1 MIKVFGVPFE
11 SSVSLRKALGLY
23 GSKWCEK
30 ADITELLRCAF
41 PMFTR
46 ADHVRNMEGFKNDG
60 IFMAKVPAQA
70 EIYANYRDEFGITVP
85 FDLAGRIICT
95 PYKELDSNI
104 KHKREVKSMESPRI
118 EIETA
123 APEKND
129 LTELKS
135 ALLSELDNIRNAQN
149 YVTEDGG
156 IDEEKAKMLFKRV
169 EAVNNIAANVTAIHQ
184 VELQSKRLQ
193 LDAVKTAIDNGYS
206 VKLKSNL
213 LGVEIDQRR

>member
-46 ADHVRNMEGFKNDG
+46 ADHVRNIEGFKNDG

-104 KHKREVKSMESPRI
+104 KHKRKVKSMESPRI

-149 YVTEDGG
+149 YVTEEGG

-184 VELQSKRLQ
+184 VANSTL
-193 LDAVKTAIDNGYS
+193 I
-206 VKLKSNL
+206 
-213 LGVEIDQRR
+213 

>member
-169 EAVNNIAANVTAIHQ
+169 EAVNNIASSLNDMRKTEI
-184 VELQSKRLQ
+184 ESKRVQ

-206 VKLKSNL
+206 VNLKSNL

>member
-1 MIKVFGVPFE
+1 MLNVFGLKI
-11 SSVSLRKALGLY
+11 SSSEGIREGLGLKD
-23 GSKWCEK
+23 SKWCEK
-30 ADITELLRCAF
+30 VGIKDLLRMAF
-41 PMFTR
+41 PSLD
-46 ADHVRNMEGFKNDG
+46 ANQIK
-60 IFMAKVPAQA
+60 KVLLSFIDTGKFSIPPSPPKA
-70 EIYANYRDEFGITVP
+70 IYENYCAEFGCSFP

-193 LDAVKTAIDNGYS
+193 LDAVKN
-206 VKLKSNL
+206 SN
-213 LGVEIDQRR
+213 

>member
-1 MIKVFGVPFE
+1 
-11 SSVSLRKALGLY
+11 
-23 GSKWCEK
+23 
-30 ADITELLRCAF
+30 
-41 PMFTR
+41 
-46 ADHVRNMEGFKNDG
+46 
-60 IFMAKVPAQA
+60 
-70 EIYANYRDEFGITVP
+70 
-85 FDLAGRIICT
+85 
-95 PYKELDSNI
+95 
-104 KHKREVKSMESPRI
+104 MESPRI

-149 YVTEDGG
+149 YVTDDGG